1 MPVPNYTDLFNEGY
15 DDLVAKLSTV
25 SGLQVNNDP
34 RNISPPSVFVNID
47 SIDGYNYNVAK
58 LNFTLQIITLGPGN
72 LDAQKS
78 LLNILAQIYAL
89 NIGVVSGR
97 PTNLDIG
104 GSTLPAYELSVSTVV
119 QTA

>member
-1 MPVPNYTDLFNEGY
+1 MAVPNYTDLFNEGF
-15 DDLVAKLSTV
+15 DDLVTKLSTV
-25 SGLQVNNDP
+25 VGLQINNDA
-34 RNISPPSVFVNID
+34 RNITPPSCFVNID

-104 GSTLPAYELSVSTVV
+104 GSVLPAYELSVSTVV

>member
-1 MPVPNYTDLFNEGY
+1 MPVPVYTDLFNEGY
-15 DDLVAKLSTV
+15 DDLVTKLSTV
-25 SGLQVNNDP
+25 VGLQVNNDS
-34 RNISPPSVFVNID
+34 RNITPPSVFVNID

-89 NIGVVSGR
+89 DIGVVSGR

-104 GSTLPAYELSVSTVV
+104 GSVLPAYELTVSTVV

>member
-1 MPVPNYTDLFNEGY
+1 MPVPVYTDLFNEGY
-15 DDLVAKLSTV
+15 DDLVTKLSTV
-25 SGLQVNNDP
+25 VGLQVNNDP
-34 RNISPPSVFVNID
+34 RNITPPSVFVNID

-89 NIGVVSGR
+89 DIGVVSGR

-104 GSTLPAYELSVSTVV
+104 GSVLPAYELTVTTVV

>member
-1 MPVPNYTDLFNEGY
+1 MAVPVYTDLFNEGY
-15 DDLVAKLSTV
+15 DDLVTKLSTV
-25 SGLQVNNDP
+25 VGLQVNNDP
-34 RNISPPSVFVNID
+34 RSITPPSVFVNID
-47 SIDGYNYNVAK
+47 SVDGYNFNVAK

-89 NIGVVSGR
+89 DIGVVSGR

-104 GSTLPAYELSVSTVV
+104 GSVLPAYELTVSTVV

>member
-1 MPVPNYTDLFNEGY
+1 MPVPVYTDLFNEGY
-15 DDLVAKLSTV
+15 DDLVTKLSTV
-25 SGLQVNNDP
+25 VGLQVNNDP
-34 RNISPPSVFVNID
+34 RSITPPSVFVNID
-47 SIDGYNYNVAK
+47 SVDGYNFNVAK

-89 NIGVVSGR
+89 DIGVVSGR

-104 GSTLPAYELSVSTVV
+104 GSVLPAYELTVSTVV

>member
-1 MPVPNYTDLFNEGY
+1 MAVPVYTDLFNEGY
-15 DDLVAKLSTV
+15 DDLVTKLSTV
-25 SGLQVNNDP
+25 VGVQINNDP
-34 RNISPPSVFVNID
+34 RNITPPSVFVNID

-89 NIGVVSGR
+89 DIGVVSGR

-104 GSTLPAYELSVSTVV
+104 GSVLPAYELTVSTVV